1 MIVKKPMFL
10 GDKQR
15 FAVEIGDFVQQ
26 SPALRRVDIWDA
38 DRWWT
43 FDDNTAHTL
52 SF

>member
-26 SPALRRVDIWDA
+26 SPALRCVDIWSA
-38 DRWWT
+38 DRSWI
-43 FDDNTAHTL
+43 FDDNTAYAP